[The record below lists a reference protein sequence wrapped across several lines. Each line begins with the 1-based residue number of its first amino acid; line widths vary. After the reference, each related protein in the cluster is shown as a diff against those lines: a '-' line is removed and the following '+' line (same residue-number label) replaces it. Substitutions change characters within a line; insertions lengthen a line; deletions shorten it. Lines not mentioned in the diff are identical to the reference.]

1 MSACARSATSRQSA
15 PSTPQ
20 KPGMRQKTRNLTFF
34 FVSFLYTRL
43 LHRKMRRPFLH
54 FFRQQMRG
62 KCSCKHVSLQI
73 DISESAFFAL
83 LIYQLLFEQ
92 KMKILFVVLLQC
104 IQPGRTPR
112 GNVYKFIA
120 KSLFRLRRGRFFY
133 AKRRSIQVAQF
144 FSGSLFISAK
154 ASIPV
159 QKQEQYLFVFV
170 LQICNLHLSF
180 CAGFCYHNCIQRGV
194 CRTPVHR

>member
-1 MSACARSATSRQSA
+1 
-15 PSTPQ
+15 
-20 KPGMRQKTRNLTFF
+20 
-34 FVSFLYTRL
+34 
-43 LHRKMRRPFLH
+43 MRRPFLH

-62 KCSCKHVSLQI
+62 KCACKHVPLQI

-133 AKRRSIQVAQF
+133 AKQRSIQVAQF

-159 QKQEQYLFVFV
+159 QKQEQYLFV
-170 LQICNLHLSF
+170 LSCKSAICIFLFARAFAIIIVYN
-180 CAGFCYHNCIQRGV
+180 GV
-194 CRTPVHR
+194 CAEPPFTDDVFTF

>member
-1 MSACARSATSRQSA
+1 
-15 PSTPQ
+15 
-20 KPGMRQKTRNLTFF
+20 
-34 FVSFLYTRL
+34 
-43 LHRKMRRPFLH
+43 MRRPFLH

-62 KCSCKHVSLQI
+62 KCACKHVPLQI

-92 KMKILFVVLLQC
+92 KNEDSLCCSFT
-104 IQPGRTPR
+104 QPGRTPR

-133 AKRRSIQVAQF
+133 AKQRSIQVAQF